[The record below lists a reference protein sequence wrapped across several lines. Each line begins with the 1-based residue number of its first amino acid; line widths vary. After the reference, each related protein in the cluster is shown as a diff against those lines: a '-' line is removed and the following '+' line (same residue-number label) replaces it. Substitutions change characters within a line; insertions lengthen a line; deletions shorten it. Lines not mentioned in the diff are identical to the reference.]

1 MISPPRIS
9 RREFVA
15 GSLALLALPAGARGD
30 AHESAE
36 AAEAKKPHEGPYV
49 YMTSEGKPSRILA
62 HALGGSPYVYVS
74 PLHPDG
80 RESTCHGE
88 IWYAWLDG
96 VVVSSTDVS
105 GWKARAIASGR
116 DRARLWVGNYGRWK
130 NRIGGT
136 NIAFRHGPTFVARAT
151 TSKDP
156 VLLEAILSVYAEK
169 YPKEIDRW
177 TDRMRKEL
185 ASGKRILLRY
195 EPIAA

>member
-1 MISPPRIS
+1 M
-9 RREFVA
+9 A
-15 GSLALLALPAGARGD
+15 PAD
-30 AHESAE
+30 P
-36 AAEAKKPHEGPYV
+36 KKDLGGPYV
-49 YMTSEGKPSRILA
+49 YMTPEGEPSRILA

-96 VVVSSTDVS
+96 VVVSSTSVK

-130 NRIGGT
+130 NQARGT
-136 NIAFRHGPTFVARAT
+136 KIAFRHGPTFVARAT

-156 VLLEAILSVYAEK
+156 ALLEAILSVYAVK
-169 YPKEIDRW
+169 YPKEIGRW
-177 TDRMRKEL
+177 ADRMRKEL
-185 ASGKRILLRY
+185 ASGERILLRY